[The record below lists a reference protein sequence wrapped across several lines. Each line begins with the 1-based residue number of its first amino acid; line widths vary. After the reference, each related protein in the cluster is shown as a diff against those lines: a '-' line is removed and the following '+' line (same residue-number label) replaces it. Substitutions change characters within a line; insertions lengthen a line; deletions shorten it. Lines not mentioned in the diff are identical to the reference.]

1 MRKLVLIVI
10 VLLVGV
16 HLQAQDKKIKKIS
29 KSSMAPDPA
38 YSLINKA
45 ENIASKDPAKAI
57 DYIQEALTLNLKEGD
72 KRVEGLCYKL
82 LGEIN
87 TNQGIYSKGQENFLK
102 ALEIFRSL
110 KEFDLVT
117 ETLIG
122 LSLSYEKSNN
132 SKEAIEINNQLIKDA
147 LTKSNK
153 RDQIKWR
160 NKNGDLYLLLGNY
173 QQALAEY
180 TTVLAIEEK
189 DKNKEGIIEANN
201 RIGKVYLEQEK
212 TNKAIQHYEKL
223 EEIAEGSK
231 DEKTKADI
239 YNNIS
244 RAYSKQNR
252 IDDALKAKQK
262 SLEANIKLDDKNTLA
277 KEYVDVGNLYL
288 EQKSSANAVPF
299 IEKGIQLSEESGDLI
314 KKADGLKALSKAYK
328 ESGNI
333 KKATALYEE
342 YLSLKDSILSKKE
355 YELNNFLYGK
365 DDLISRQKKL
375 EILEKDMALN
385 QKTIDLLR
393 KDQKIREA
401 GLKRQQLIIYG
412 LLSGLLLV
420 FGSSWIVFA
429 SSRKRRISNQQLALK
444 SLSSQMNPHFIFN
457 ALNSVNNFIAKNDER
472 SANKYLSDFSKLM
485 RAVMENSQHDFV
497 PMATEIKILELY
509 LQLEHSRFPDK
520 FDYNFEIDESIN
532 REIEIP
538 PMLIQP
544 YIENA
549 VWHGLRY
556 KEDKGILNVKV
567 SQVQGGI
574 EVVIEDNGI
583 GRKKSKELKTQNQ
596 KESTS
601 LGMKNIESR
610 LGIINEL
617 YKTQMKVVIEDQDAA
632 SQSGT
637 KVIITIGTK

>member
-1 MRKLVLIVI
+1 MRKFVLIVL
-10 VLLVGV
+10 VLFAGV
-16 HLQAQDKKIKKIS
+16 HLNAQDKKVKFS
-29 KSSMAPDPA
+29 KSSVAPDPA
-38 YSLINKA
+38 YALIDKA
-45 ENIASKDPAKAI
+45 AKIAATDPGKAI

-72 KRVEGLCYKL
+72 KRLEGLCYKL

-87 TNQGIYSKGQENFLK
+87 TNQSIYSKGQENYLK
-102 ALEIFRSL
+102 ALEIFRNL
-110 KEFDLVT
+110 KESYLVN

-122 LSLSYEKSNN
+122 LSLSYEKGNN
-132 SKEAIEINNQLIKDA
+132 IKEAIEINNQLIKGA
-147 LTKSNK
+147 ESKLNRKEQV
-153 RDQIKWR
+153 RWR

-173 QQALAEY
+173 KQALAEY
-180 TTVLAIEEK
+180 TAVLAIEEK
-189 DKNKEGIIEANN
+189 DKNKDGIIDANN

-223 EEIAEGSK
+223 EEIAEESK

-262 SLEANIKLDDKNTLA
+262 SLDLNIKLDDKDALA

-288 EQKSSANAVPF
+288 EQKSSANALSF
-299 IEKGIQLSEESGDLI
+299 IEKGIQLSEESGDLM

-333 KKATALYEE
+333 NKSMALYEE
-342 YLSLKDSILSKKE
+342 YLSLKDSILSHKE
-355 YELNNFLYGK
+355 GEINNLLYGK

-375 EILEKDMALN
+375 EMLEKDMALN

-412 LLSGLLLV
+412 LMSGLLLV
-420 FGSSWIVFA
+420 FCSSWIVFA

-497 PMATEIKILELY
+497 PIATEIRILELY
-509 LQLEHSRFPDK
+509 LQLEHSRFPEK
-520 FDYNFEIDESIN
+520 FDYYFEIDESIN
-532 REIEIP
+532 RELEMP

-556 KEDKGILNVKV
+556 KEEKGILKVKV
-567 SQVQGGI
+567 SQVQSGI
-574 EVVIEDNGI
+574 EVIIVDNGI
-583 GRKKSKELKTQNQ
+583 GRKKSREIKTQNQ
-596 KESTS
+596 KEGSS

-617 YKTQMKVVIEDQDAA
+617 YKTQMKVVIQDLDEVN
-632 SQSGT
+632 QSGT

>member
-1 MRKLVLIVI
+1 MRKFILIVLVLFA
-10 VLLVGV
+10 GV
-16 HLQAQDKKIKKIS
+16 HLNAQDKKVKFS
-29 KSSMAPDPA
+29 KSSMVPDPA
-38 YSLINKA
+38 YALIDKA
-45 ENIASKDPAKAI
+45 EKIAATDPAKAI
-57 DYIQEALTLNLKEGD
+57 DYIQEALTLNLKNGD
-72 KRVEGLCYKL
+72 KRLEGLCYKL

-87 TNQGIYSKGQENFLK
+87 TKQGIYSKGQENYLK
-102 ALEIFRSL
+102 ALDIFRSL
-110 KEFDLVT
+110 KESTLVN

-122 LSLSYEKSNN
+122 LSLSYEKGNN
-132 SKEAIEINNQLIKDA
+132 IKEAIDINSQLIKDA
-147 LTKSNK
+147 LSKINK
-153 RDQIKWR
+153 KEQTRWR

-180 TTVLAIEEK
+180 TAVLAIEEK
-189 DKNKEGIIEANN
+189 DKNKDGIIDANN

-212 TNKAIQHYEKL
+212 TNKAVQHYEKL
-223 EEIAEGSK
+223 EQIAEESK

-262 SLEANIKLDDKNTLA
+262 SLEVTIKLDDKDALA

-288 EQKSSANAVPF
+288 EQKSSANALSF
-299 IEKGIQLSEESGDLI
+299 IEKGIQLSEESGDLM
-314 KKADGLKALSKAYK
+314 KKADGLKALSKAYR

-333 KKATALYEE
+333 KKAMAFYEE
-342 YLSLKDSILSKKE
+342 YVSLKDSILSKRE
-355 YELNNFLYGK
+355 HEVNNLLYGK

-375 EILEKDMALN
+375 EMLEKDMALN

-412 LLSGLLLV
+412 LMSGLMLV
-420 FGSSWIVFA
+420 FGSTWLIFA
-429 SSRKRRISNQQLALK
+429 SSRKRRISNQKLALK

-457 ALNSVNNFIAKNDER
+457 ALNSVNSFIAKNDEK

-497 PMATEIKILELY
+497 PIATEIRILELY
-509 LQLEHSRFPDK
+509 LQLEHSRFPEK
-520 FDYNFEIDESIN
+520 FEYKFEIDESIN
-532 REIEIP
+532 RELEMP

-556 KEDKGILNVKV
+556 KEEKGFLKV
-567 SQVQGGI
+567 RISRVQSGI

-583 GRKKSKELKTQNQ
+583 GRKKSIEFKTQNQ
-596 KESTS
+596 KENSS

-617 YKTQMKVVIEDQDAA
+617 YKTQMKVVIEDLDEVN
-632 SQSGT
+632 QSGT

>member
-1 MRKLVLIVI
+1 MRKLALII
-10 VLLVGV
+10 LVLLGGL
-16 HLQAQDKKIKKIS
+16 HLQAQDKKMKVIG
-29 KSSMAPDPA
+29 KSSMTPDPA
-38 YSLINKA
+38 YSLIDKA
-45 ENIASKDPAKAI
+45 EKIAAKDPAKAI
-57 DYIQEALTLNLKEGD
+57 DYIQEALTINLKEGD

-87 TNQGIYSKGQENFLK
+87 TNQGIYSKGQENYLK
-102 ALEIFRSL
+102 ALDIFRNLRESV
-110 KEFDLVT
+110 LVI
-117 ETLIG
+117 ETLTA
-122 LSLSYEKSNN
+122 LSLSYENGNN
-132 SKEAIEINNQLIKDA
+132 IKEAIEINNQLIKDA
-147 LTKSNK
+147 SNKSNK
-153 RDQIKWR
+153 REQIKWR
-160 NKNGDLYLLLGNY
+160 YKNGDLYLLLGNF

-180 TTVLAIEEK
+180 TAALAIEEK
-189 DKNKEGIIEANN
+189 DKNKEGIIDANN

-212 TNKAIQHYEKL
+212 NNKAIQHYKKL
-223 EEIAEGSK
+223 EEIAEESN
-231 DEKTKADI
+231 DEKTKADM
-239 YNNIS
+239 YSNIS

-252 IDDALKAKQK
+252 LDDALIAKQK
-262 SLEANIKLDDKNTLA
+262 SLEANKKLDDKEALA

-288 EQKSSANAVPF
+288 EQKNSANAVPY

-333 KKATALYEE
+333 KKAMALYEE
-342 YLSLKDSILSKKE
+342 YVSVKDSILSKR
-355 YELNNFLYGK
+355 ELEVNNLLYGK

-375 EILEKDMALN
+375 EVLEKDVALN

-497 PMATEIKILELY
+497 PIATEIKILELY

-520 FDYNFEIDESIN
+520 FDYNFEIDEAIN

-556 KEDKGILNVKV
+556 KEDKGVLKVKV
-567 SQVQGGI
+567 SQIQSGI

-596 KESTS
+596 KEGSS

-617 YKTQMKVVIEDQDAA
+617 YKTQMKAVIEDLDLFN
-632 SQSGT
+632 QSGT
-637 KVIITIGTK
+637 KVIITISTK

>member
-1 MRKLVLIVI
+1 MIVLVLFAGVQLNAQNKKVI
-10 VLLVGV
+10 
-16 HLQAQDKKIKKIS
+16 IS
-29 KSSMAPDPA
+29 KTAPDPA
-38 YSLINKA
+38 YSLIDKA
-45 ENIASKDPAKAI
+45 EKIAVTDPARAI
-57 DYIQEALTLNLKEGD
+57 DYIQEALTLNLKDGD
-72 KRVEGLCYKL
+72 KRLEGLCYKL

-87 TNQGIYSKGQENFLK
+87 TNQGIFSKGQENFLK
-102 ALEIFRSL
+102 ALEIFKNL
-110 KEFDLVT
+110 KESSLVN
-117 ETLIG
+117 ETLTS
-122 LSLSYEKSNN
+122 LSFSYEKSNN
-132 SKEAIEINNQLIKDA
+132 TKEAIEINNQLIKDA
-147 LTKSNK
+147 ISTSNK
-153 RDQIKWR
+153 REQVRWR

-180 TTVLAIEEK
+180 TAVLAIEER
-189 DKNKEGIIEANN
+189 DKNKDGIIEANN

-212 TNKAIQHYEKL
+212 TNKAIKHYEKL
-223 EEIAEGSK
+223 EEIAKESK

-262 SLEANIKLDDKNTLA
+262 SLEVNIKLDDKDALA

-288 EQKSSANAVPF
+288 EQKSSANAMSF
-299 IEKGIQLSEESGDLI
+299 IEKGIQLSEESGDLM
-314 KKADGLKALSKAYK
+314 KKADGLKALSKAYI
-328 ESGNI
+328 ESGNF
-333 KKATALYEE
+333 KKAMALYEE
-342 YLSLKDSILSKKE
+342 YITLKDSILSKRE
-355 YELNNFLYGK
+355 HEINNLLYGK

-375 EILEKDMALN
+375 EMLEKDMALN

-393 KDQKIREA
+393 KDKKIREA

-412 LLSGLLLV
+412 LMSGLLLV
-420 FGSSWIVFA
+420 FGSTWLIFA
-429 SSRKRRISNQQLALK
+429 SSRKRRISNQKLALK

-457 ALNSVNNFIAKNDER
+457 ALNSVNSFIAKNDEK

-485 RAVMENSQHDFV
+485 RAVMENSQYDFV
-497 PMATEIKILELY
+497 PIATEIRILELY
-509 LQLEHSRFPDK
+509 LQLEHSRFPEK
-520 FDYNFEIDESIN
+520 FDYKFEIDESIN
-532 REIEIP
+532 RELEMP

-556 KEDKGILNVKV
+556 KEKKGFLKV
-567 SQVQGGI
+567 SISQVQSGI

-583 GRKKSKELKTQNQ
+583 GRKKSIEFKTQNQ
-596 KESTS
+596 KESSS

-617 YKTQMKVVIEDQDAA
+617 YKTRMKVVIEDLDEFN
-632 SQSGT
+632 QSGT

>member
-1 MRKLVLIVI
+1 MRKLALIILVLSGG
-10 VLLVGV
+10 L
-16 HLQAQDKKIKKIS
+16 HLQAQDKKVKIIS

-38 YSLINKA
+38 YSLIDKA
-45 ENIASKDPAKAI
+45 EKIAVKDPAKAI

-72 KRVEGLCYKL
+72 KKIEGLCYKL

-102 ALEIFRSL
+102 ALDIFRNLQES
-110 KEFDLVT
+110 DLVNK
-117 ETLIG
+117 TLIG
-122 LSLSYEKSNN
+122 LSLSYENGNN
-132 SKEAIEINNQLIKDA
+132 IKEAIEINNQLIKDA
-147 LTKSNK
+147 SGKSNK
-153 RDQIKWR
+153 REQVKWR
-160 NKNGDLYLLLGNY
+160 YKNGDLYLLLGNF

-180 TTVLAIEEK
+180 TAALSIEEK
-189 DKNKEGIIEANN
+189 DKNKEGIIDANN

-212 TNKAIQHYEKL
+212 NNKAIQHYKKL
-223 EEIAEGSK
+223 EEIAEESK
-231 DEKTKADI
+231 DEKTKADM
-239 YNNIS
+239 YSNIS
-244 RAYSKQNR
+244 RAYSNQNR
-252 IDDALKAKQK
+252 LDDALIAKQK
-262 SLEANIKLDDKNTLA
+262 SLEANKKLDDKEALA

-288 EQKSSANAVPF
+288 EQKNSANAVPY

-333 KKATALYEE
+333 MKSMALYEE
-342 YLSLKDSILSKKE
+342 YVSLKDSILSKKE
-355 YELNNFLYGK
+355 HELNHLLYGK

-420 FGSSWIVFA
+420 FGSSWVVFA

-497 PMATEIKILELY
+497 PMATEIRILELY

-520 FDYNFEIDESIN
+520 FDYTFEIDESIN

-556 KEDKGILNVKV
+556 KEDKGFLKVKV
-567 SQVQGGI
+567 SQVQSGI

-596 KESTS
+596 KESSS

-617 YKTQMKVVIEDQDAA
+617 YKIQMKVVIEDLDAA
-632 SQSGT
+632 NQSGT